1 MESLPLPITD
11 LILILLLV
19 WGAWNGYKKGFI
31 VAIAS
36 IIAIVTGAYL
46 AFYFSDALG
55 SWISGIVDWSA
66 KSISVASFALTFIGV
81 IFIVH
86 LIAKAVEKTLGLIA
100 LGGIN
105 KLAGAVLGVFKNAL
119 ILSFVIYGLKGFDI
133 KIYEDTNKEYV
144 VLPMVE
150 SIAPFVLP
158 YWEDLTEK
166 TTLEKVKDSIKEG
179 AEKIEGKIEGG
190 IEELKDDLQE
200 KLDK

>member
-19 WGAWNGYKKGFI
+19 WGGWNGYKKGLV

-36 IIAIVTGAYL
+36 IIAIVAGAYG

-55 SWISGIVDWSA
+55 NWMSGIVDWNA
-66 KSISVASFALTFIGV
+66 KSIAVVAFALTFLGV
-81 IFIVH
+81 VFGVH
-86 LIAKAVEKTLGLIA
+86 LIAKAIEKTLNLVA

-105 KLAGAVLGVFKNAL
+105 KIAGGVLGVLKNAV

-133 KIYEDTNKEYV
+133 KISEDTNQEYV
-144 VLPMVE
+144 VMPIVE
-150 SIAPFVLP
+150 SIAPLVLP
-158 YWEDLTEK
+158 FWEDLTEK
-166 TTLEKVKDSIKEG
+166 TTLEKIKKSVEEG
-179 AEKIEGKIEGG
+179 TEKIEEG

-200 KLDK
+200 KIEK

>member
-19 WGAWNGYKKGFI
+19 WGGWNGYKKGLV

-36 IIAIVTGAYL
+36 IIAIVAGAYG

-55 SWISGIVDWSA
+55 NWMSGIVDWNA
-66 KSISVASFALTFIGV
+66 KSIAVVAFALTFLGV
-81 IFIVH
+81 VFGVH
-86 LIAKAVEKTLGLIA
+86 LIAKAIEKTLNLVA

-105 KLAGAVLGVFKNAL
+105 KIAGGVLGVLKNAV

-133 KIYEDTNKEYV
+133 KISEDTSQEYV
-144 VLPMVE
+144 VMPIVE
-150 SIAPFVLP
+150 SIAPLVLP
-158 YWEDLTEK
+158 FWEDLTEK
-166 TTLEKVKDSIKEG
+166 TTLEKIKKSVEEG
-179 AEKIEGKIEGG
+179 TEKIEEG

-200 KLDK
+200 KIEK